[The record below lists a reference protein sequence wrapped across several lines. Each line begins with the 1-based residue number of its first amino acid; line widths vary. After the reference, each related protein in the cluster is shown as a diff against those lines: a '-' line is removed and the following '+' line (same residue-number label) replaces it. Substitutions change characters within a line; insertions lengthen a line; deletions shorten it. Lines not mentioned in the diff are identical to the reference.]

1 MKTKSLINSVLG
13 VGAFLLVA
21 AFAPTTFAQ
30 SGTQDQAT
38 PPAASQP
45 TARAHEH
52 GKSPFAGLNLSD
64 DQKTQIKKIHE
75 EARAKREKVMADS
88 SLSDTAKQE
97 KAKEIRHAAMEQVAQ
112 RADARTTRAAKSQS
126 QSTPRRTLAISVD
139 VNNDLEGAVPSLFRG
154 DGRPRYATSTAD
166 LIFCLSCV
174 FRTAACSFESV

>member
-1 MKTKSLINSVLG
+1 MKTKLLINSVLG

-21 AFAPTTFAQ
+21 TFAPTTFAQ

-45 TARAHEH
+45 AAHEH

-75 EARAKREKVMADS
+75 EARAKRDKVMADS

-97 KAKEIRHAAMEQVAQ
+97 KAKEIRHAAMEQARSVLTPEQ
-112 RADARTTRAAKSQS
+112 REQLKANRSARRAERSQS
-126 QSTPRRTLAISVD
+126 
-139 VNNDLEGAVPSLFRG
+139 PSM
-154 DGRPRYATSTAD
+154 
-166 LIFCLSCV
+166 
-174 FRTAACSFESV
+174 

>member
-21 AFAPTTFAQ
+21 ASAPTTFAQ
-30 SGTQDQAT
+30 SGTPDQAT

-64 DQKTQIKKIHE
+64 EQKTQIKKIHE

-88 SLSDTAKQE
+88 SLSDTARQE
-97 KAKEIRHAAMEQVAQ
+97 KAKEIRHAAMEQSRGVLTPEQ
-112 RADARTTRAAKSQS
+112 REQLKANRSARRAERSQS
-126 QSTPRRTLAISVD
+126 
-139 VNNDLEGAVPSLFRG
+139 PSM
-154 DGRPRYATSTAD
+154 
-166 LIFCLSCV
+166 
-174 FRTAACSFESV
+174 

>member
-21 AFAPTTFAQ
+21 TFAPATFAQ

-97 KAKEIRHAAMEQVAQ
+97 KAKEIRHAAMEEARSVLTPEQ
-112 RADARTTRAAKSQS
+112 REQLKANRSARRAERSQS
-126 QSTPRRTLAISVD
+126 
-139 VNNDLEGAVPSLFRG
+139 PSM
-154 DGRPRYATSTAD
+154 
-166 LIFCLSCV
+166 
-174 FRTAACSFESV
+174 

>member
-21 AFAPTTFAQ
+21 ALAPTTFAQ
-30 SGTQDQAT
+30 SGTRDQAT

-75 EARAKREKVMADS
+75 EARAKREKVMADT

-97 KAKEIRHAAMEQVAQ
+97 KAKEIRHAAMEQSRGVLTPEQ
-112 RADARTTRAAKSQS
+112 REQLKANRSARRAERSQS
-126 QSTPRRTLAISVD
+126 
-139 VNNDLEGAVPSLFRG
+139 PSM
-154 DGRPRYATSTAD
+154 
-166 LIFCLSCV
+166 
-174 FRTAACSFESV
+174 

>member
-21 AFAPTTFAQ
+21 TFAPTTLAQ

-45 TARAHEH
+45 AARAHEH
-52 GKSPFAGLNLSD
+52 GNGPFAGLNLSD

-97 KAKEIRHAAMEQVAQ
+97 KAKFATLQWSRRVA
-112 RADARTTRAAKSQS
+112 
-126 QSTPRRTLAISVD
+126 
-139 VNNDLEGAVPSLFRG
+139 
-154 DGRPRYATSTAD
+154 Y
-166 LIFCLSCV
+166 
-174 FRTAACSFESV
+174 

>member
-21 AFAPTTFAQ
+21 TFAPATFAQ

-38 PPAASQP
+38 PPASQP
-45 TARAHEH
+45 AARAHEH

-75 EARAKREKVMADS
+75 EARAKRDKVMADS

-97 KAKEIRHAAMEQVAQ
+97 KAKEIRHAAMEQARSVLTPEQ
-112 RADARTTRAAKSQS
+112 REQLKANRSARRAERSPS
-126 QSTPRRTLAISVD
+126 
-139 VNNDLEGAVPSLFRG
+139 PSL
-154 DGRPRYATSTAD
+154 
-166 LIFCLSCV
+166 
-174 FRTAACSFESV
+174 